1 MYNEYLFLDESGNLG
16 LDNTKFFIITILRLY
31 SSEECLKF
39 KSLRTRILKKKFKRE
54 LANHNE
60 IKFKQMSNDFK
71 IVALNNISEF
81 NIKSYS
87 MVMDK
92 THILNKKLL
101 KETNKNK
108 IYMDM
113 IIELLKCMDLN
124 SSYVLRMDKFL
135 PRNFIEDF
143 NYKFFNSKEILNNG
157 CKVFHSNS
165 AKYLG
170 IQFVDLISGSCF
182 QSFERNNHIFL
193 DIIKNKHKIFYYK
206 RNKL

>member
-1 MYNEYLFLDESGNLG
+1 MYNEYLFLDESGNMG
-16 LDNTKFFIITILRLY
+16 LDNTRFFIITILRLY
-31 SSEECLKF
+31 SSDECLKL
-39 KSLRTRILKKKFKRE
+39 KNLRTSILKKKFRRE

-60 IKFKQMSNDFK
+60 IKFRLMSDEFK
-71 IVALNNISEF
+71 ILALNSIAEF

-87 MVMDK
+87 IVMDK
-92 THILNKKLL
+92 NHSLNRKLL

-113 IIELLKCMDLN
+113 IIELLRHIDLN

-143 NYKFFNSKEILNNG
+143 NYKFFNSKEIITNG
-157 CKVFHSNS
+157 CNIFHSNS

-170 IQFVDLISGSCF
+170 IQFADLIAGSCF
-182 QSFERNNHIFL
+182 QSFEE
-193 DIIKNKHKIFYYK
+193 IITFS
-206 RNKL
+206 